1 MPTSRHHFAVKWLKA
16 FRESAEAVVALY
28 ADDFLFEDPILGQ
41 SITSKDELLRVFAP
55 YANADTQNGIG
66 INNFR
71 IDEVV
76 GDDRA
81 AIYRWTWN
89 APTATAFVGIPTG
102 GKVPGTRGITF
113 HIYDADGRIKREA
126 SFWDV
131 VTAVRDLGQPTDPF
145 SVSHSA
151 ALV

>member
-1 MPTSRHHFAVKWLKA
+1 MSHAFAVKWLKA

-55 YANADTQNGIG
+55 YANADTENGIG

-76 GDDRA
+76 GDDKA
-81 AIYRWTWN
+81 AIYRWTWQ
-89 APTATAFVGIPTG
+89 APTAAAFVGVPTN
-102 GKVPGTRGITF
+102 GKVPGARGITF
-113 HIYDADGRIKREA
+113 HIYDADGRIKREE
-126 SFWDV
+126 SFWDCA
-131 VTAVRDLGQPTDPF
+131 TAVRDLGLPVDPTAVAAAP
-145 SVSHSA
+145 

>member
-1 MPTSRHHFAVKWLKA
+1 MSHTFAVKWLKA
-16 FRESAEAVVALY
+16 FRESPEAVVALY
-28 ADDFLFEDPILGQ
+28 ADEFLFEDPILGQ

-55 YANADTQNGIG
+55 YANADTENGIG

-76 GDDRA
+76 GDEKA
-81 AIYRWTWN
+81 AIYRWTWR
-89 APTATAFVGIPTG
+89 APTAAAFVGVPTG
-102 GKVPGTRGITF
+102 GKIPGARGITF
-113 HIYDADGRIKREA
+113 HVYDADGRITREH

-131 VTAVRDLGQPTDPF
+131 ASAVSELGLPVDPS
-145 SVSHSA
+145 SVAKSP

>member
-1 MPTSRHHFAVKWLKA
+1 MSHAFAVKWLKA

-55 YANADTQNGIG
+55 YANKDTENGIG

-76 GDDRA
+76 GDDKA

-89 APTATAFVGIPTG
+89 APTAAAFVGVPTN
-102 GKVPGTRGITF
+102 GKVPGARGITF
-113 HIYDADGRIKREA
+113 HIYDADGRIKREE
-126 SFWDV
+126 SFWDCA
-131 VTAVRDLGQPTDPF
+131 TAVSELGLPVNPV
-145 SVSHSA
+145 SVSKSA
-151 ALV
+151 VLV

>member
-1 MPTSRHHFAVKWLKA
+1 MSHTFAVKWLKA
-16 FRESAEAVVALY
+16 FRESPEAVVALY

-41 SITSKDELLRVFAP
+41 SVTSKEELLRVFAP
-55 YANADTQNGIG
+55 YANADTENGIG

-76 GDDRA
+76 GDERA
-81 AIYRWTWN
+81 AIYRWTWQ
-89 APTATAFVGIPTG
+89 APTASAFVGVPTN

-113 HIYDADGRIKREA
+113 HIYDTDGRITREE

-131 VTAVRDLGQPTDPF
+131 VTAVRDLGLPVDP
-145 SVSHSA
+145 SA
-151 ALV
+151 VAKSPALV

>member
-1 MPTSRHHFAVKWLKA
+1 MSHTFAVKWLKA
-16 FRESAEAVVALY
+16 FRESPEAVVALY
-28 ADDFLFEDPILGQ
+28 ADEFLFEDPILGQ

-55 YANADTQNGIG
+55 YANADTENGIG

-76 GDDRA
+76 GDENA
-81 AIYRWTWN
+81 AVYRWTWQ
-89 APTATAFVGIPTG
+89 APTAAAFVGVPTG
-102 GKVPGTRGITF
+102 GKVPGARGITF
-113 HIYDADGRIKREA
+113 HVYDADGRITREH

-131 VTAVRDLGQPTDPF
+131 ASAVAELGLPVDPSSVTKSP
-145 SVSHSA
+145 

>member
-1 MPTSRHHFAVKWLKA
+1 MSHAFAVKWLKA

-28 ADDFLFEDPILGQ
+28 ADGFLFEDPILGQ
-41 SITSKDELLRVFAP
+41 SITDREELLRVFAP
-55 YANADTQNGIG
+55 YANADESNGIG

-76 GDDRA
+76 GDDKA
-81 AIYRWTWN
+81 AIYRWTWV
-89 APTATAFVGIPTG
+89 APTAAAFVGVPAN

-113 HIYDADGRIKREA
+113 HIYDENGLIKREE
-126 SFWDV
+126 SFWDCA
-131 VTAVRDLGQPTDPF
+131 TAVRDLGLPVDPS
-145 SVSHSA
+145 SVAKSA

>member
-1 MPTSRHHFAVKWLKA
+1 MSHAFAVKWLKA

-41 SITSKDELLRVFAP
+41 SITSRDELLRVFAP
-55 YANADTQNGIG
+55 YANADTENGIG

-76 GDDRA
+76 GDASA
-81 AIYRWTWN
+81 AIYRWTWQ
-89 APTATAFVGIPTG
+89 APTAGAFVGVPTNG
-102 GKVPGTRGITF
+102 TVPGARGITF
-113 HIYDADGRIKREA
+113 HIYDADGRIKREE

-131 VTAVRDLGQPTDPF
+131 ATAVRDLGLPVDPTAVAKSP
-145 SVSHSA
+145 

>member
-1 MPTSRHHFAVKWLKA
+1 MSHAFAVKWLKA
-16 FRESAEAVVALY
+16 FRESADAVVALY

-55 YANADTQNGIG
+55 YANADTENGIG

-76 GDDRA
+76 GDDKA
-81 AIYRWTWN
+81 AIYRWTWQ
-89 APTATAFVGIPTG
+89 APTAAAFVGVPTN
-102 GKVPGTRGITF
+102 GKVPGARGITF
-113 HIYDADGRIKREA
+113 HIYDTDGRIKREE
-126 SFWDV
+126 SFWDAA
-131 VTAVRDLGQPTDPF
+131 TAVRDLGLPVDPTAVAKSP
-145 SVSHSA
+145 

>member
-1 MPTSRHHFAVKWLKA
+1 MSHSFAVKWLKA
-16 FRESAEAVVALY
+16 FRTSAEAVVALY
-28 ADDFLFEDPILGQ
+28 ADDFLFEDPILAQ
-41 SITSKDELLRVFAP
+41 KITTKEELLRVFAP
-55 YANADTQNGIG
+55 YANKDTENGIG

-76 GDDRA
+76 GDERA

-89 APTATAFVGIPTG
+89 APTATAFVGVPTN
-102 GKVPGTRGITF
+102 GKVPGARGITF
-113 HIYDADGRIKREA
+113 HIYDTDGRIKREA

-131 VTAVRDLGQPTDPF
+131 STAVRDLGLSVDPTAVAKK
-145 SVSHSA
+145 SS

>member
-1 MPTSRHHFAVKWLKA
+1 MSHAFAVKWLKA

-55 YANADTQNGIG
+55 YANKDTENGIG

-76 GDDRA
+76 GDEKA
-81 AIYRWTWN
+81 AIYRWTWQ
-89 APTATAFVGIPTG
+89 APTAAAFVGVPTN
-102 GKVPGTRGITF
+102 GKVPGARGITF
-113 HIYDADGRIKREA
+113 HIYDSDGRIKREE
-126 SFWDV
+126 SFWDCA
-131 VTAVRDLGQPTDPF
+131 TAVRDLGLPVDPTAVAKSP
-145 SVSHSA
+145 

>member
-1 MPTSRHHFAVKWLKA
+1 MSHTFAVKWLKA
-16 FRESAEAVVALY
+16 FRESPEAVVALY

-41 SITSKDELLRVFAP
+41 TITFREDLLRVFAP
-55 YANADTQNGIG
+55 YANADTQNCIG

-76 GDDRA
+76 GDDHA
-81 AIYRWTWN
+81 AIYRWTWR
-89 APTATAFVGIPTG
+89 APTATAFVGVPTN
-102 GKVPGTRGITF
+102 GKVPGARGITF

-131 VTAVRDLGQPTDPF
+131 STAVSELGLPVDP
-145 SVSHSA
+145 A
-151 ALV
+151 AVAKTPELV

>member
-1 MPTSRHHFAVKWLKA
+1 MSHAFAVKWLKA

-41 SITSKDELLRVFAP
+41 SITSREALLRVFAP
-55 YANADTQNGIG
+55 YANADTENGIG

-76 GDDRA
+76 GDANA
-81 AIYRWTWN
+81 AIYRWTWQ
-89 APTATAFVGIPTG
+89 APTAGAFVGVPTNG
-102 GKVPGTRGITF
+102 TVPGARGITF
-113 HIYDADGRIKREA
+113 HIYDADGRIKREE

-131 VTAVRDLGQPTDPF
+131 ATAVRDLGLPVDPTAVAKSP
-145 SVSHSA
+145 

>member
-1 MPTSRHHFAVKWLKA
+1 MSHTFAVKWLKA
-16 FRESAEAVVALY
+16 FRESPEAVVALY

-41 SITSKDELLRVFAP
+41 SITSKEELLRVFAP
-55 YANADTQNGIG
+55 YANADTENGIG

-81 AIYRWTWN
+81 AIYRWTWQ
-89 APTATAFVGIPTG
+89 APSATAFVGVPTN

-113 HIYDADGRIKREA
+113 HIYDTDGRIKREE

-131 VTAVRDLGQPTDPF
+131 STAVRDLGLPVDP
-145 SVSHSA
+145 SA
-151 ALV
+151 VAKAPALV

>member
-1 MPTSRHHFAVKWLKA
+1 MSHAFAVKWLKA

-55 YANADTQNGIG
+55 YANADTKNGIG

-76 GDDRA
+76 GDDKA
-81 AIYRWTWN
+81 AIYRWTWR
-89 APTATAFVGIPTG
+89 APTAGAFVGVPTNG
-102 GKVPGTRGITF
+102 SVPGARGITF
-113 HIYDADGRIKREA
+113 HIYDTDGRIKREE

-131 VTAVRDLGQPTDPF
+131 ATAVRDLGLPVDPTAVAKSP
-145 SVSHSA
+145 

>member
-1 MPTSRHHFAVKWLKA
+1 MSHAFAVKWLKA

-55 YANADTQNGIG
+55 YANKDTGNGIG

-76 GDDRA
+76 GDDKA
-81 AIYRWTWN
+81 AIYRWTWQ
-89 APTATAFVGIPTG
+89 APTATAFVGVPTN
-102 GKVPGTRGITF
+102 GKTPGARGITF
-113 HIYDADGRIKREA
+113 HIYDADGRIKREE
-126 SFWDV
+126 SFWDCAS
-131 VTAVRDLGQPTDPF
+131 AVRDLGLPVSPA
-145 SVSHSA
+145 SVSSSP

>member
-1 MPTSRHHFAVKWLKA
+1 MSHAFAVKWLKA
-16 FRESAEAVVALY
+16 FRESPEAVVALY

-55 YANADTQNGIG
+55 YANADTENGIG

-76 GDDRA
+76 GDDKA

-89 APTATAFVGIPTG
+89 APTAAAFVGVPTN
-102 GKVPGTRGITF
+102 GKVPGARGITF
-113 HIYDADGRIKREA
+113 HIYDADGRIKREE
-126 SFWDV
+126 SFWDCA
-131 VTAVRDLGQPTDPF
+131 TAVRDLGLPVDPV
-145 SVSHSA
+145 SVSKSA

>member
-1 MPTSRHHFAVKWLKA
+1 MSHTFAVKWLKA
-16 FRESAEAVVALY
+16 FRESPEAVVALY
-28 ADDFLFEDPILGQ
+28 ADEFLFEDPILGQ

-55 YANADTQNGIG
+55 YANDDTENGIG

-76 GDDRA
+76 GDEKA
-81 AIYRWTWN
+81 AIYRWTWR
-89 APTATAFVGIPTG
+89 APTATAFVGVPTG
-102 GKVPGTRGITF
+102 GKIPGARGITF
-113 HIYDADGRIKREA
+113 HVYDADGRITREH

-131 VTAVRDLGQPTDPF
+131 ASAVSELGLPVDPS
-145 SVSHSA
+145 SVAKSP